1 MQMLCAGMLIL
12 QRSLQQNRAA
22 RKMLNERLEE
32 ARAGKLHA
40 EREHAKADAL
50 AAGLQ
55 HDLELL
61 KHQVRTACWVSY
73 LS

>member
-1 MQMLCAGMLIL
+1 
-12 QRSLQQNRAA
+12 
-22 RKMLNERLEE
+22 MLNGRLEE

-61 KHQVRTACWVSY
+61 KHQVKTTCHE
-73 LS
+73 